1 MFSPRKRG
9 VALIR
14 RFSSPV
20 DQNRNS
26 YYLRRYREI
35 VMRPS
40 GDTTFINWLS
50 RVGLR
55 VVGFAVF
62 FWFAG
67 HRVAVA
73 QSSITLTAGPTVVIN
88 SAIAGAAPTPATG
101 LSTWDTGGSDSKTNR
116 YIWVRLAS
124 APPSG
129 VTVKALLAAPSVDI
143 SAGTVTLSTSY
154 QILETNTAPTASAYS
169 ITYTVSTT
177 SAVAPQTQAITLYYC
192 VKSINSGTTGCL

>member
-177 SAVAPQTQAITLYYC
+177 SAVAPQKQAITLYYC
-192 VKSINSGTTGCL
+192 VKSISSGTTGCL

>member
-1 MFSPRKRG
+1 
-9 VALIR
+9 
-14 RFSSPV
+14 
-20 DQNRNS
+20 
-26 YYLRRYREI
+26 
-35 VMRPS
+35 MRTPD
-40 GDTTFINWLS
+40 DTTFIDWLS

-73 QSSITLTAGPTVVIN
+73 QSSITLGGGPTVVIT

-101 LSTWDTGGSDSKTNR
+101 LSTWDTGGSDSRTNR
-116 YIWVRLAS
+116 YVWVRLAS

-143 SAGTVTLSTSY
+143 SAGTVSLSTSY
-154 QILETNTAPTASAYS
+154 QILETNTAPTSSFYS
-169 ITYTVSTT
+169 ITYTVSST
-177 SAVAPQTQAITLYYC
+177 SAVAPQTQAITVYYC
-192 VKSINSGTTGCL
+192 VKSISSGTSGCM